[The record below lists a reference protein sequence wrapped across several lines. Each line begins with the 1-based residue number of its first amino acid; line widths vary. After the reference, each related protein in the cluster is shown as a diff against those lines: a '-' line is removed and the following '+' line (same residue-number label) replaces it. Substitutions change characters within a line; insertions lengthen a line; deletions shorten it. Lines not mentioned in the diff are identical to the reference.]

1 MEFAIRHAVYDLS
14 LFSDFDEIA
23 ARFLPSIFTSFTYQD
38 GVYALPENMDFMVM
52 IYRTDI
58 IRELGI
64 TLPDT
69 RQDLYD
75 RVLPVLNQNNM
86 QFYYPADFSQ
96 FILQHGASYYRED
109 GALSGLDSTEAFQGF
124 KECAELFVNYG
135 VPVSANFFSR
145 FRTGEMPMGVG
156 KYADYQLMS
165 VGAPELTGRWAIAPL
180 PGIRRED
187 GTVDRSFAGTAGQCA
202 VIMNSSQKKELAW
215 DFLKWWTGTDAQRQF
230 SSEIE
235 ALIGVEARWNTA
247 NLEAFDSIA
256 WGKDNL
262 EVFHEQWKWAG
273 DIPVVPGG
281 YFTSRHLTNAWNR
294 VIINGQPVRIA
305 LEEAV
310 EDINREL
317 KMQRE
322 EYGLTR
328 GDNA

>member
-1 MEFAIRHAVYDLS
+1 M
-14 LFSDFDEIA
+14 
-23 ARFLPSIFTSFTYQD
+23 
-38 GVYALPENMDFMVM
+38 GLPEM
-52 IYRTDI
+52 
-58 IRELGI
+58 
-64 TLPDT
+64 
-69 RQDLYD
+69 
-75 RVLPVLNQNNM
+75 
-86 QFYYPADFSQ
+86 
-96 FILQHGASYYRED
+96 
-109 GALSGLDSTEAFQGF
+109 
-124 KECAELFVNYG
+124 
-135 VPVSANFFSR
+135 
-145 FRTGEMPMGVG
+145 
-156 KYADYQLMS
+156 
-165 VGAPELTGRWAIAPL
+165 
-180 PGIRRED
+180 
-187 GTVDRSFAGTAGQCA
+187 VDRHRMPRG
-202 VIMNSSQKKELAW
+202 
-215 DFLKWWTGTDAQRQF
+215 QF

>member
-1 MEFAIRHAVYDLS
+1 
-14 LFSDFDEIA
+14 
-23 ARFLPSIFTSFTYQD
+23 
-38 GVYALPENMDFMVM
+38 
-52 IYRTDI
+52 
-58 IRELGI
+58 
-64 TLPDT
+64 
-69 RQDLYD
+69 
-75 RVLPVLNQNNM
+75 
-86 QFYYPADFSQ
+86 
-96 FILQHGASYYRED
+96 
-109 GALSGLDSTEAFQGF
+109 
-124 KECAELFVNYG
+124 
-135 VPVSANFFSR
+135 
-145 FRTGEMPMGVG
+145 
-156 KYADYQLMS
+156 MS